1 MPSVGLLQTE
11 AANAIRARWSKTPS
25 TGIILGTGLGDLVN
39 DVHTDVEIPYA
50 ELPHWPQSTALSHRG
65 RLVCGRIGNT
75 TAVVMDG
82 RSHLYE
88 GYAIGQITL
97 PVQVFAQLGVKQ
109 LIISNASGGVNPQYS
124 SGDIMLLED
133 HLDLTGRC
141 ARTYETQP
149 PVARPARRIDR
160 YYDEGLI
167 QQVMSIAR
175 CNSIPVQ
182 QGVYAA
188 LTGPNYETRAEY
200 RMLRRLGAD
209 VVGMST
215 VPEAVTAASL
225 GMRVLALSVVTNVAT
240 PDCPT
245 KTNAVQVVADAQRA
259 GDNLRLIVR
268 AILE

>member
-1 MPSVGLLQTE
+1 MPSVGQLQIE
-11 AANAIRARWSKTPS
+11 AAAAIQKRWLETPS
-25 TGIILGTGLGDLVN
+25 TGVILGTGLGELADDLESEV
-39 DVHTDVEIPYA
+39 TIPYSEIP
-50 ELPHWPQSTALSHRG
+50 HFPQSTALSHRG

-75 TAVVMDG
+75 TVVVMDG
-82 RSHLYE
+82 RCHLYE
-88 GYAIGQITL
+88 GYAIEQITL
-97 PVQVFAQLGVKQ
+97 PVHVFALLGVKQ
-109 LIISNASGGVNPQYS
+109 LIISNASGGLNPRFR

-133 HLDLTGRC
+133 HLDLTGRY
-141 ARTYETQP
+141 ARTHETKP
-149 PVARPARRIDR
+149 PVARPARHVDR

-167 QQVMSIAR
+167 QQAMSIAR
-175 CNSIPVQ
+175 RNGIAVQ

-188 LTGPNYETRAEY
+188 LTGPSYETRSEY

-215 VPEAVTAASL
+215 VPEAVTAATL

-245 KTNAVQVVADAQRA
+245 KTNAEQVVADAKRA
-259 GDNLRLIVR
+259 GNHLRSIVR